1 MPLVAGLLLCSYSS
15 YSEEVFGVT
24 QNAAAFKYDWVMR
37 NILPQQAGLQVN
49 GVFYRYSVFK
59 ETEDDFIVSVQNE
72 NARGSG
78 YIFREVDDWSGLP
91 SNTISK
97 NIPVPNIDISYW
109 GAGSIATEGN
119 GTVDNAEVLYSYKY
133 DPCFDP
139 QSDPNCP
146 GYKDP
151 FVMQLNEVQIVD
163 PLDEDYIQA
172 ELDRKAQLKQQEEDE
187 RQRQRRK
194 FAEAVE
200 EEEEERLEDL
210 LGISDQNDFS
220 KEQIRLHNELMD
232 VRGIPN
238 SYLWSL
244 SGGDYPE
251 SVTLKDSKLPRN
263 KRGLN
268 VALAQEVKHQ
278 QLVNLQYAK
287 RK

>member
-1 MPLVAGLLLCSYSS
+1 
-15 YSEEVFGVT
+15 
-24 QNAAAFKYDWVMR
+24 MR

-97 NIPVPNIDISYW
+97 NIAVPNIDISYW
-109 GAGSIATEGN
+109 GAGSIVTEGN
-119 GTVDNAEVLYSYKY
+119 GTVEDAEVLYSYKY

-146 GYKDP
+146 GYEDP
-151 FVMQLNEVQIVD
+151 FVMQLNEVKIVD

-194 FAEAVE
+194 FAESV

-210 LGISDQNDFS
+210 LGIEDQNDFS

-238 SYLWSL
+238 SYLLSL

-251 SVTLKDSKLPRN
+251 SIALKDSELPRN

-268 VALAQEVKHQ
+268 VTLAQEVKHQ

-287 RK
+287 KKVSK